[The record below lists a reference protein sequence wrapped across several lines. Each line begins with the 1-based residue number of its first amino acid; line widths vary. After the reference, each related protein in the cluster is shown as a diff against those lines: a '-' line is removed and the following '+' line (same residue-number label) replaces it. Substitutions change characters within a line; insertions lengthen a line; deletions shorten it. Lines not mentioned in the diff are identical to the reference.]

1 MKKELNNKKQFAFPS
16 EEEIQKVMKKF
27 SDPNYRRVNQGLW
40 PGATTEE
47 RIKHNL
53 CKSIGSYVKEKNLTE
68 KELGKRLGVDQVKT
82 EYILFAHY
90 KKLSLDELTTY
101 VDNLHIPLEIKI
113 SSQYGR
119 EATSPRTH

>member
-1 MKKELNNKKQFAFPS
+1 M
-16 EEEIQKVMKKF
+16 QKVIKRF

-40 PGATTEE
+40 PDATTEE
-47 RIKHNL
+47 KIKHNL
-53 CKSIGSYVKEKNLTE
+53 CKSIGGYVKEKNLTE
-68 KELGKRLGVDQVKT
+68 KELGKKLGIDQVKT

-90 KKLSLDELTTY
+90 KKLSLGDLTTY

-119 EATSPRTH
+119 ETTSPRAH